1 MVITDTLNRDGRLF
15 VSYVQPHKPV
25 SGDTIKRWVKQ
36 VLTNAGIDTSTFTA
50 HSTRS
55 ASTSVAANAGLPL
68 QDIPQAAGWS
78 SESTFYKFLP
88 TTHQRHR
95 GGRLLFCQPL
105 CTVCLCRP
113 FNVARLR

>member
-68 QDIPQAAGWS
+68 QDILQAAGWS
-78 SESTFYKFLP
+78 SESTFYKFYR
-88 TTHQRHR
+88 RHISVTAE
-95 GGRLLFCQPL
+95 GDCSSASPS
-105 CTVCLCRP
+105 
-113 FNVARLR
+113 ARFASAVLSMSHD